1 MADHTKKQS
10 NHVVYRGKAG
20 GKLAENARLSKKNSS
35 ICSFFSRELN
45 FVGFLSQV

>member
-20 GKLAENARLSKKNSS
+20 GKLAENTRLSKKNSS
-35 ICSFFSRELN
+35 ICSFFNGELN
-45 FVGFLSQV
+45 FIGFSSKD